1 MHRRYKLAAAVAA
14 VLGAVTLGP
23 GGPATGQ
30 DMVLATVRA
39 SGPGDDGYGFHI
51 SGTAV
56 SGLYPGATRRID
68 LTFANPYL
76 TPIQVRS
83 VTGRL
88 VSASKRGCGPTSVN
102 LQVLAYDGRLPTT
115 VLPRSRKRAGH
126 LGVHMPNSVADA
138 CQNATFMIE
147 LTGVATKVGR

>member
-1 MHRRYKLAAAVAA
+1 VHRWYKLAAVVAVI
-14 VLGAVTLGP
+14 LGASTLGS
-23 GGPATGQ
+23 GGSAYGQ
-30 DMVLATVRA
+30 DLVLTTSR
-39 SGPGDDGYGFHI
+39 GTGYGFHI

-76 TPIQVRS
+76 TAIEVRS

-88 VSASKRGCGPTSVN
+88 VSTSKRGCGPIPVN
-102 LQVLAYDGRLPTT
+102 LQVLPYGGRLPTT
-115 VLPRSRKRAGH
+115 VPARSRKSSGH
-126 LGVHMPNSVADA
+126 LDVHMPNSVADA